1 MPFIRPSA
9 SDGAD
14 EGLDGL
20 GGQVNNQPRHWPTCQ
35 ECDYR
40 SLDEDEFVVGSDDGF
55 RCNVCDEDREA
66 ERELEVRDEHDES
79 DG

>member
-1 MPFIRPSA
+1 VKVPTR
-9 SDGAD
+9 
-14 EGLDGL
+14 
-20 GGQVNNQPRHWPTCQ
+20 RWPECQ

-66 ERELEVRDEHDES
+66 EREIES
-79 DG
+79 DRREMTPKEVATIEAGLGGI